1 MSQVKKSKKEIIS
14 EIEFYPIIPKSG
26 VIAFVSFTYLNN
38 LRIQDCAIVTRP
50 TGGYRLSY
58 PIKNLNN
65 GKTIQCVYPVNK
77 TIGKQIEDTIIL
89 NYEKFLL
96 KNVRS

>member
-1 MSQVKKSKKEIIS
+1 MKKSKKEIIS
-14 EIEFYPIIPKSG
+14 EIEFYPIMPKSG
-26 VIAFVSFTYLNN
+26 VIAFVSFTYQNT

-58 PIKNLNN
+58 PIKTLRN
-65 GKTIQCVYPVNK
+65 GRTIQSIYPINK
-77 TIGKQIEDTIIL
+77 TIGKQIEDIIIL

-96 KNVRS
+96 KNVRG